1 MSPETLESDSQ
12 RMRRDPWNY
21 QEFMASLPLETQEM
35 MVRAAD
41 LGLDMVERPRAIN
54 RRHAVS
60 KEFPVPN
67 EVRFFMEKIF
77 LYKITRTISSTNF
90 IQQIL
95 KLFDTHK
102 SNRISLTTLRKITVL
117 LCR

>member
-12 RMRRDPWNY
+12 RMRMDPWNY

-41 LGLDMVERPRAIN
+41 LGLDKVERPRAIN

-77 LYKITRTISSTNF
+77 QGPYPLPISFSKF
-90 IQQIL
+90 
-95 KLFDTHK
+95 
-102 SNRISLTTLRKITVL
+102 
-117 LCR
+117 